1 MDIPTSN
8 PVYKSINKALTVM
21 GVERRLF
28 FVAMVMGAATFT
40 CFSSLLAAILM
51 FAALYLAARQVTR
64 IDDQILRILLNSSRF
79 KPQYDPLKRAHYQI
93 QRVLGKHPA
102 SNRFI

>member
-1 MDIPTSN
+1 MNIPN

-40 CFSSLLAAILM
+40 CFSSLLAAVLM
-51 FAALYLAARQVTR
+51 FAVLYLAARQATK
-64 IDDQILRILLNSSRF
+64 IDDQILKILLNSSTF
-79 KPQYDPLKRAHYQI
+79 KPQYDPLKRTHYQI
-93 QRVLGKHPA
+93 QRVTGKRTA
-102 SNRFI
+102 SDGIL